1 MKNQSN
7 EKQSKNIPSRIISLV
22 PSQTELLVDL
32 GLQSSLVGI
41 TKFCVHPKNL
51 RKEVT
56 VVGGTKQV
64 HFEKIKA
71 LQPDMILCNKEENTL
86 EMVLE
91 LEKIAR
97 VEVSDVNTFDD
108 ALQLIKFYGE
118 LFDTTPSANKLI
130 EQILANRT
138 KFQVKLTQIQRKKA
152 AYFIWQ
158 QPYMV
163 VANNTFINAMLE
175 EAGFDNVF
183 KFRSRYPE
191 IELTDKDLQQA
202 EVILLSSEP
211 FPFKK
216 NHLEQ
221 FKNLFPEKDVII
233 ADGEMF
239 SWYGSRLFKC
249 FDYFIQLIFA

>member
-1 MKNQSN
+1 MTK
-7 EKQSKNIPSRIISLV
+7 KQTFSRIVSLV

-32 GLQSSLVGI
+32 GLKLKLVGV

-64 HFEKIKA
+64 HFEKVKA
-71 LQPDMILCNKEENTL
+71 LQPDIILCNKEENTL

-91 LEKIAR
+91 LQKMAR

-108 ALQLIKFYGE
+108 AIQLITNYGE
-118 LFDTTPSANKLI
+118 LFNVASAAKTLV
-130 EQILANRT
+130 EQIQTKRT
-138 KFQVKLTQIQRKKA
+138 RFRKHSGALPKKKV

-163 VANNTFINAMLE
+163 AAGNTFINTMLE

-183 KFRSRYPE
+183 KNSSRYPE
-191 IELTDKDLQQA
+191 IELDSNYLQEA
-202 EVILLSSEP
+202 DVILLSSEP
-211 FPFKK
+211 FPFKE
-216 NHLEQ
+216 NHIEQ
-221 FKNLFPEKDVII
+221 FKRLFPEKEVKIV
-233 ADGEMF
+233 DGEMF
-239 SWYGSRLFKC
+239 SWYGSRLSKSYQYFK
-249 FDYFIQLIFA
+249 QLRF